1 LDDIVVEAERRSR
14 ARALVLKHGWNASA
28 YQILNPGLR
37 LWFAERG
44 DAVAGYA
51 AFHETWVVAGA
62 PVCAEWRLDSVAR
75 ELERAASIFGA
86 RVVYFAAGHRLANS
100 LERDRHHVL
109 RVGAQ
114 PTWNATAWTHIVK
127 KKASL
132 RAQLNRA
139 RNKGVVVTEWPASIA
154 ERNRTLERVRAT
166 WLSSRGLPPLHFMTE
181 SDTLGDLRDRRVFV
195 AERESH
201 GVVAFLVATPVP
213 ARDGWLIEQ
222 WPRLRSAPNG
232 TVQLLV
238 DAAMRAF
245 ADAGAQYVTMGLAP
259 LSEHGGPLWRGEP
272 LWLRALM
279 RWMRAHGRRFY
290 NFRGLESFK
299 ASFEPADWE
308 PLYVATREP
317 RLTVTDLRAIAGVFG
332 GGSPERLIA
341 RAIATAALREL
352 HIAWSI

>member
-1 LDDIVVEAERRSR
+1 MR
-14 ARALVLKHGWNASA
+14 HGWNASA

-51 AFHETWVVAGA
+51 SFHDTWVIAGA
-62 PVCAEWRLDSVAR
+62 PVCAEWRLDAVSR
-75 ELERAASIFGA
+75 ELERSASMLGA
-86 RVVYFAAGHRLANS
+86 RVVYFAAGGRLARS

-114 PTWNATAWTHIVK
+114 PTWNATSWSTIVRQ
-127 KKASL
+127 KASL

-139 RNKGVVVTEWPASIA
+139 RNKGVVVTEWPARIA
-154 ERNRTLERVRAT
+154 ERSGTLEQVRAR
-166 WLSSRGLPPLHFMTE
+166 WLSARGLPPLHFMTE

-195 AERESH
+195 AERGSQ

-232 TVQLLV
+232 TMQLLV
-238 DAAMRAF
+238 DAA
-245 ADAGAQYVTMGLAP
+245 
-259 LSEHGGPLWRGEP
+259 
-272 LWLRALM
+272 
-279 RWMRAHGRRFY
+279 MRAHGRRFY
-290 NFRGLESFK
+290 NFRGLEAFK

-317 RLTVTDLRAIAGVFG
+317 KLTLTDLRAIAGVFG
-332 GGSPERLIA
+332 GGAPERLVA

-352 HIAWSI
+352 HIA